1 MKIFLAGG
9 VHSNIGPAYK
19 RMVADNDIS
28 GDGFARA
35 LANENFWR
43 GGERRHWTNGL
54 HDASPMKEKLQE
66 ILSKNENF
74 WQGSPLGGMGGVTT
88 R

>member
-35 LANENFWR
+35 LV
-43 GGERRHWTNGL
+43 
-54 HDASPMKEKLQE
+54 
-66 ILSKNENF
+66 NENF

>member
-9 VHSNIGPAYK
+9 CHSKIGPAYK

-35 LANENFWR
+35 LVNENFW
-43 GGERRHWTNGL
+43 
-54 HDASPMKEKLQE
+54 
-66 ILSKNENF
+66 
-74 WQGSPLGGMGGVTT
+74 LGGSEGIGQTDCTT
-88 R
+88 LRP

>member
-43 GGERRHWTNGL
+43 GGGAKALDKRTARRFAHERKVTGN
-54 HDASPMKEKLQE
+54 
-66 ILSKNENF
+66 
-74 WQGSPLGGMGGVTT
+74 PL
-88 R
+88 